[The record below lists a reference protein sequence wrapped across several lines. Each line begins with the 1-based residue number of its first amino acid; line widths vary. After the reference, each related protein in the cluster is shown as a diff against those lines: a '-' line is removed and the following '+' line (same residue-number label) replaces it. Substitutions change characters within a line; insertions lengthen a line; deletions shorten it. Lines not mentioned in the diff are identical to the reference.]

1 MMAPILAAVIGTAAM
16 PAASADYW
24 LYAEWCDANGEE
36 RMFVEATGVGFNEHT
51 ICQWT
56 SGPPTGDQV
65 VTTVSCA
72 NVYPN
77 GDETVRMD
85 ERMVGLEARK
95 GDPDKIT
102 VTVEGEPPSVF
113 LRCEE

>member
-1 MMAPILAAVIGTAAM
+1 MMAPLLAAVIGTAAV
-16 PAASADYW
+16 PAVSPDYW
-24 LYAEWCDANGEE
+24 LYTQWCDEKNEE
-36 RMFVEATGVGFNEHT
+36 RMFVEASGVGFNEHT

-56 SGPPTGDQV
+56 SGPPTGDLV
-65 VTTVSCA
+65 VTAVSCA

-85 ERMVGLEARK
+85 ERMVKLEARK

-102 VTVEGEPPSVF
+102 VTVEGEPPAVF